1 MIGVNVDIASATENE
16 LVFDLS
22 GVDTSIA
29 NALRRIMLA
38 EVPTVAIENVW
49 ITTNSGII
57 QDEVLAHRVGL
68 VPIKVDPRLLK
79 YVQDDA
85 GETDEDTLVF
95 HLNVHNRNA
104 GEVVEQGD
112 TSTFVGPSGNVL
124 SGHLTWIPIESQTET
139 FALGGVSVVY
149 PDILLA
155 KLGPGQ
161 AIEFEAHCRK
171 GVGKDHAKFQPVATV
186 AYRLLPEISLSEDI
200 FDDSARMLKSLCPS
214 GVFDI
219 EEIGSEIKAKVSRPR
234 NCTMC
239 GECVRK
245 KGLEKKVQIGRHDK
259 KFIFT
264 VESVGAVAPQ
274 IIVQESLRVLSM
286 KCKDLID
293 HIDAS

>member
-1 MIGVNVDIASATENE
+1 M
-16 LVFDLS
+16 
-22 GVDTSIA
+22 
-29 NALRRIMLA
+29 
-38 EVPTVAIENVW
+38 
-49 ITTNSGII
+49 
-57 QDEVLAHRVGL
+57 
-68 VPIKVDPRLLK
+68 
-79 YVQDDA
+79 
-85 GETDEDTLVF
+85 
-95 HLNVHNRNA
+95 
-104 GEVVEQGD
+104 
-112 TSTFVGPSGNVL
+112 GPSGNVL

-200 FDDSARMLKSLCPS
+200 INDSARMLKSLCPS

-239 GECVRK
+239 GECVRE
-245 KGLEKKVQIGRHDK
+245 KGLEKKVQICRHDK

-274 IIVQESLRVLSM
+274 TIVQESLRVLSM